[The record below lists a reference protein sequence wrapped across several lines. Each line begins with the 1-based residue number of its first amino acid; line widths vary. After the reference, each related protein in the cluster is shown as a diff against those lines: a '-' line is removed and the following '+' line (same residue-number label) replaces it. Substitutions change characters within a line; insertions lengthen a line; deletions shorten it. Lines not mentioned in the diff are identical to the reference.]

1 MSGLKRGTDGPANA
15 AGQHEAALSG
25 EDQREVKRMKLL
37 QFVSSVSL
45 IALIF
50 LCLAWELWLAP
61 LRPGGSGLVMKT
73 LPLLLPLMGILKGRR
88 YTYQWAPMLML
99 VYFTEGAVRAWS
111 DKGLS
116 AGLAVAEVVLALVF
130 FFAAIYYA
138 KFSAPSR
145 HAQSGSR

>member
-1 MSGLKRGTDGPANA
+1 MK
-15 AGQHEAALSG
+15 ALQITASA
-25 EDQREVKRMKLL
+25 
-37 QFVSSVSL
+37 SL

-99 VYFTEGAVRAWS
+99 VYFTEGVVRAWS

-116 AGLAVAEVVLALVF
+116 AWLAGAEVGLSIVF

-138 KFSAPSR
+138 KLSAPSR
-145 HAQSGSR
+145 LGTPD